1 MKASLRMA
9 FEIGLGLLFGYVFI
23 ILLNVFVLV
32 PFARMLAFAGVGI

>member
-23 ILLNVFVLV
+23 IFLNIFVLV
-32 PFARMLAFAGVGI
+32 PIARMLAFAGVGV